1 MNVETPWFE
10 KRTLKENQKFK
21 EEDFFKFFETK
32 KLKLGLALTSGTVGV
47 LSNYHAVKYQIE
59 QSRFDMIGSQYANYY
74 AIGVTAFLDLMII
87 VFYLMRD
94 KKLINI
100 SVFTSVLISVYANM
114 MLHLQSAGGGS
125 LKVFVFSLLEPGFLI
140 GVIVS
145 LTMALF
151 PILIL
156 KHCMEILV
164 KQLEKEKDIEIDI

>member
-1 MNVETPWFE
+1 MNIETPWFE
-10 KRTLKENQKFK
+10 KRTFSKNQKITEDQFF
-21 EEDFFKFFETK
+21 DFFKTK
-32 KLKLGLALTSGTVGV
+32 KIKLGLALTSGTVGV
-47 LSNYHAVKYQIE
+47 LSNYHAVRYQIE
-59 QSRFDMIGSQYANYY
+59 QSRFDMIGSKYANYY

-100 SVFTSVLISVYANM
+100 SVFTSILISVYANM
-114 MLHLQSAGGGS
+114 MLHLTSAGGGS
-125 LKVFVFSLLEPGFLI
+125 FKTFIFNLLEPGFLI

-156 KHCMEILV
+156 KHCMEILIQ
-164 KQLEKEKDIEIDI
+164 QLDEEKEI